1 VNRHARRRAAARAK
15 AGRSTEAEASDAIAA
30 MRTASP
36 VVVAQAVPTAE
47 AADGT
52 WTKNPTDRQR
62 AQKIVRRILD
72 AGAAPDCPCGVS
84 FVPGVI
90 PGTVWFIA
98 PKERTDLKILCGVF
112 CPACSVRM
120 EAEGPKM
127 FQELAARLNHGDLQQ
142 LKPHEMHGD
151 HPTPQ

>member
-1 VNRHARRRAAARAK
+1 MNRRERRKAAATAK
-15 AGRSTEAEASDAIAA
+15 AGRSTEAEASNAIAA
-30 MRTASP
+30 MRAANH
-36 VVVAQAVPTAE
+36 VVVVQAVPTAR

-52 WTKNPTDRQR
+52 WTTNPTDRER

-90 PGTVWFIA
+90 PSHVWFIA

-112 CPACSVRM
+112 CPAC
-120 EAEGPKM
+120 
-127 FQELAARLNHGDLQQ
+127 AARINPNGSGLLQEILARLDHGDMQPFE
-142 LKPHEMHGD
+142 PHEIHD
-151 HPTPQ
+151 EHPTRH